1 MEAEMRIIDPRDV
14 DPLVLVLVVGL
25 PVLGFILGLG
35 LGGVVAA
42 LVLLAVLGGSR
53 FVASLAR
60 RRFSLPPSGTQE
72 RALVMR
78 AVAAAATMRRL
89 VQTVP
94 YGPVSNRCKAM
105 EKQARAALPT
115 IRTLAL
121 QACRVRVLAAGI
133 PDEALKAER
142 AQTMKLLKG
151 NPEERLRTE
160 LESSLRSTEAQIG
173 TGRRLRTLAD
183 ELFARTRALVM
194 SLDAVAAG
202 LAELQ
207 AISASDPTAEPQIA
221 LASLSR
227 EIDALRGGLEEA
239 QTFGRRAAAIHFL
252 EV

>member
-1 MEAEMRIIDPRDV
+1 MEAEMRIDPDDV
-14 DPLVLVLVVGL
+14 DPLVMLLVVAL

-35 LGGVVAA
+35 LGGVAA
-42 LVLLAVLGGSR
+42 AIVLLAVLGGSR

-72 RALVMR
+72 RALVVR
-78 AVAAAATMRRL
+78 SLAASVTMRRL
-89 VQTVP
+89 VRSVP
-94 YGPVSNRCKAM
+94 AGPVSKRCVEM
-105 EKQARAALPT
+105 ERQARGALPT

-121 QACRVRVLAAGI
+121 QAFRVRVLAFGI
-133 PDEALKAER
+133 PVDRLETER
-142 AQTMKLLKG
+142 AQTLNLLGG
-151 NPEERLRTE
+151 NPEERLRME

-173 TGRRLRTLAD
+173 TGRRLLTLRD
-183 ELFARTRALVM
+183 ELFARTRALVI

-207 AISASDPTAEPQIA
+207 AISASDPTAEPQLA

-239 QTFGRRAAAIHFL
+239 QTFGRRAAAIHFP

>member
-1 MEAEMRIIDPRDV
+1 MEAEMLIDPRDV
-14 DPLVLVLVVGL
+14 DPFVLLLLVALS
-25 PVLGFILGLG
+25 VLGFILGLG
-35 LGGVVAA
+35 MGGVVAA
-42 LVLLAVLGGSR
+42 IFLLAVLGGSR
-53 FVASLAR
+53 FVASVVR

-72 RALVMR
+72 RALVIR
-78 AVAAAATMRRL
+78 SVAAAATMRRL
-89 VQTVP
+89 VRSIPV
-94 YGPVSNRCKAM
+94 GPVGNRCLEM
-105 EKQARAALPT
+105 ERQARAALPT
-115 IRTLAL
+115 LRALAL
-121 QACRVRVLAAGI
+121 QAFRVRVLAFGV
-133 PDEALKAER
+133 PVDGLEAER
-142 AQTMKLLKG
+142 AQTLNLLGG
-151 NPEERLRTE
+151 NPEERLRME

-183 ELFARTRALVM
+183 ELFARTRALVI

-239 QTFGRRAAAIHFL
+239 QTFGRRAAAIHL